1 MPFERPRFEVA
12 EVVRGYGDDY
22 RRTHLPSAAQKRV
35 LRNIAVCRTAALGGH
50 VDECEHGCGFA
61 RISYN
66 SCRDRHC
73 PKCQGPRRAEWVSKR
88 LERLLPVP
96 YFHVVFTIPDELNP
110 LALRNKAVVYK
121 ILFEAASKT
130 LVELARDPKRLG
142 ADIGVTAVLHTW
154 GQNLLL
160 HPHLHCV
167 VTGGG
172 LSSDG
177 SRWIRGRQRYL
188 LPVKVLGRLFRGKF
202 LALLE
207 RAYKDSQL
215 ELIGSTAELADPV
228 LWAGLRDRLYRKC
241 WVVYAKTPFG
251 GATQVFRYLGRYTH
265 RVAISDHRIV
275 DIANGKVSFTVK
287 DYKDGARKKTMTL
300 EAVEVLRRFLLHVLP
315 KGFVRI
321 RHYGLCASR
330 NVNTKLVAAR
340 RLLEPDSPVEAPQ
353 HAAPSPESASWWER
367 FRDRTGIDVMVC
379 LACGG
384 RLVRR
389 PALPAELHAPTC
401 ASPTRAPPVTR

>member
-1 MPFERPRFEVA
+1 
-12 EVVRGYGDDY
+12 VVRRYGDDY
-22 RRTHLPSAAQKRV
+22 RRTHLPSAAQQRV
-35 LRNIAVCRTAALGGH
+35 LRNIAACRTAALGGH

-73 PKCQGPRRAEWVSKR
+73 PKCQGPQRAEWVSRR

-96 YFHVVFTIPDELNP
+96 YFHVVFTVPDELNP

-130 LVELARDPKRLG
+130 LIELARDPKRLG

-177 SRWIRGRQRYL
+177 SRWITGRQRYL
-188 LPVKVLGRLFRGKF
+188 LPFKVLGKLFRGKF

-207 RAYKDSQL
+207 RAYKDGQL
-215 ELIGSTAELADPV
+215 KLAGSTAALADQV
-228 LWAGLRDRLYRKC
+228 AWARLRDRLYRKR
-241 WVVYAKTPFG
+241 WVVYAKPPFG
-251 GATQVFRYLGRYTH
+251 GAKQVFCYLGRYTH
-265 RVAISDHRIV
+265 RVAISNHRIV
-275 DIANGKVSFTVK
+275 DIADGEVSFTVK
-287 DYKDGARKKTMTL
+287 DYKDGARKKTITL
-300 EAVEVLRRFLLHVLP
+300 EPVEFLRRFLLHVLP

-321 RHYGLCASR
+321 RHYGLYASR

-340 RLLEPDSPVEAPQ
+340 RLLEPDPPAETPQ
-353 HAAPSPESASWWER
+353 HAAPSGEPTSWWER
-367 FRDRTGIDVMVC
+367 FRDQTGIDVMVC

-389 PALPAELHAPTC
+389 PALPNELSTATSVSL
-401 ASPTRAPPVTR
+401 ARAPPVTE